1 LSLKALRYCI
11 PRVEK
16 VDRQQIESDAADSS
30 ERKLAMLPMSSGGK
44 GISARSPGHEDLEA
58 TDRGPGGCWYPSV
71 ESIEFKKTVLW
82 RKWQLSPHFW
92 IEVVLT
98 WRVCWRQQGDDRSKC
113 RFRKG
118 SA

>member
-1 LSLKALRYCI
+1 MNEASRSNNTGSCGSSSVRKRSESLSLKALRYCI

-58 TDRGPGGCWYPSV
+58 TDRGPGGC
-71 ESIEFKKTVLW
+71 
-82 RKWQLSPHFW
+82 
-92 IEVVLT
+92 
-98 WRVCWRQQGDDRSKC
+98 
-113 RFRKG
+113 
-118 SA
+118 